1 MSRRSLLRTLGA
13 GAVSAGLASCGVP
26 AAHVPP
32 GERAAADLSAT
43 DKRLTWANW
52 PLYIDTDD
60 ADETR
65 RPTLEAFEER
75 TGISVEYVE
84 EINDNDEFFGKV
96 SPALMNRQR
105 TGRDLIVISDWM
117 CARFVRLGWVQEMDR
132 ARQPNVTRYLDPQL
146 RSPAFDPGRKFTV
159 PWQSGITGIAY
170 NRRGLGRE
178 IRSVS
183 ELWAGD
189 LKGRV
194 TLLSGLDE
202 AFALLMQG
210 NGVDITRWT
219 ADDFHTIC
227 DQVEEQVRKGQIR
240 RFTGN
245 DYIKDLSSGDVLA
258 CQAYSGDVI
267 QLQADDPDIR
277 FVVPEEGAE
286 LWSESLMIPNQAR
299 HKANA
304 ERLIDYYYEPE
315 VAAELAA
322 WVNYVCPVPAAQD
335 VLGRVRKVPSS
346 ARRAG
351 PAASGACSRRAGRKP
366 SYWLYVGFRPVRR
379 ECVPGVAGQAGL
391 CGHGLASAKDE
402 ETAALAEDPLI
413 FPDAAMRG
421 RLAIARDITGG
432 ERTEFAKRWNAVAGL

>member
-1 MSRRSLLRTLGA
+1 MLPSTRTPRLSRRSLLLALGGGALA
-13 GAVSAGLASCGVP
+13 GCGVP
-26 AAHVPP
+26 AAYVDP
-32 GERAAADLSAT
+32 GDRAGADLSAT
-43 DKRLTWANW
+43 ERRLTWANW
-52 PLYIDTDD
+52 PLYIDVDD
-60 ADETR
+60 EDATK
-65 RPTLEAFEER
+65 RPTLDGFERR
-75 TGISVEYVE
+75 TGIAVEYVE
-84 EINDNDEFFGKV
+84 EINDNDEFFGKI

-105 TGRDLIVISDWM
+105 TDRDLVVVSDWM

-132 ARQPNVTRYLDPQL
+132 SRQPNVTEYLDPLL
-146 RSPAFDPGRKFTV
+146 RSPAFDPGRRSAV

-170 NRRGLGRE
+170 NRRRVGRE
-178 IRSVS
+178 IRRVS
-183 ELWAGD
+183 ELWADD

-219 ADDFHTIC
+219 ADDFRTVC
-227 DQVEEQVRKGQIR
+227 EQVRRKVDSGHIR

-267 QLQADDPDIR
+267 QLQADDPDIE

-286 LWSESLMIPNQAR
+286 LWSESLMIPNLAR
-299 HKANA
+299 HKTNA

-322 WVNYVCPVPAAQD
+322 WVNYVCPVPAARD
-335 VLGRVRKVPSS
+335 VL
-346 ARRAG
+346 AG
-351 PAASGACSRRAGRKP
+351 S
-366 SYWLYVGFRPVRR
+366 
-379 ECVPGVAGQAGL
+379 
-391 CGHGLASAKDE
+391 KDE

-413 FPDAAMRG
+413 FPDTAMRE
-421 RLAIARDITGG
+421 RLAVARDITAG
-432 ERTEFAKRWNAVAGL
+432 ERVDFGKEWNAIVGL

>member
-1 MSRRSLLRTLGA
+1 MPLKTIPPLSRRTLLRALGS
-13 GAVSAGLASCGVP
+13 GAVLGGLAGCGVP
-26 AAHVPP
+26 AAYVRP
-32 GERAAADLSAT
+32 GDRAAADQSST
-43 DKRLTWANW
+43 DRRLNWANW

-60 ADETR
+60 ERPSR
-65 RPTLEAFEER
+65 RPTLEAFEKR

-84 EINDNDEFFGKV
+84 EINDNDEFFGKI
-96 SPALMNRQR
+96 SPALMNHQP

-117 CARFVRLGWVQEMDR
+117 SARFVRLGWVQEMDR

-146 RSPAFDPGRKFTV
+146 RSPAFDPGRRCTV

-170 NRRGLGRE
+170 NRRRTGRE
-178 IRSVS
+178 IQQVS
-183 ELWAGD
+183 DLWASD

-219 ADDFHTIC
+219 ADDFHTVC
-227 DQVEEQVRKGQIR
+227 DQVEKQVKGGQIR

-267 QLQADDPDIR
+267 QLQADDPDIE

-286 LWSESLMIPNQAR
+286 LWAESLMIPNLAR

-304 ERLIDYYYEPE
+304 ERLIDYYYDPE

-322 WVNYVCPVPAAQD
+322 WVNYVCPVPAARD
-335 VLGRVRKVPSS
+335 V
-346 ARRAG
+346 
-351 PAASGACSRRAGRKP
+351 
-366 SYWLYVGFRPVRR
+366 
-379 ECVPGVAGQAGL
+379 
-391 CGHGLASAKDE
+391 LASAKDE
-402 ETAALAEDPLI
+402 ESAALAENPLI
-413 FPDAAMRG
+413 FPDQEMRG
-421 RLAIARDITGG
+421 RLAIARDINSA
-432 ERTEFAKRWNAVAGL
+432 ERVEFGKRWNQIAGL

>member
-1 MSRRSLLRTLGA
+1 MNSPLSRRNLLRTLGA
-13 GAVSAGLASCGVP
+13 GTLLGGLAGCGVRP
-26 AAHVPP
+26 AYVSPAD
-32 GERAAADLSAT
+32 RAATDVSAT
-43 DKRLTWANW
+43 DKRLNWANW

-60 ADETR
+60 EDTTR
-65 RPTLEAFEER
+65 RPTLEAFEKR
-75 TGISVEYVE
+75 TGISVDYVE
-84 EINDNDEFFGKV
+84 EINDNDEFFGKI
-96 SPALMNRQR
+96 SPALMNHRR

-117 CARFVRLGWVQEMDR
+117 CARFVRLGWVQELDR
-132 ARQPNVTRYLDPQL
+132 ARQPNVTEYLDPLL

-170 NRRGLGRE
+170 NRRRLGRE
-178 IRSVS
+178 IRHVS
-183 ELWAGD
+183 DLWASD

-219 ADDFHTIC
+219 ADDFHEVC
-227 DQVEEQVRKGQIR
+227 DQVEKQVGRGQIR

-286 LWSESLMIPNQAR
+286 LWSESLMVPNLAR

-315 VAAELAA
+315 VAAELAT
-322 WVNYVCPVPAAQD
+322 WVNYVCPVPAARD
-335 VLGRVRKVPSS
+335 V
-346 ARRAG
+346 
-351 PAASGACSRRAGRKP
+351 
-366 SYWLYVGFRPVRR
+366 
-379 ECVPGVAGQAGL
+379 
-391 CGHGLASAKDE
+391 LASAKDE

-413 FPDAAMRG
+413 FPDKAMRE
-421 RLAIARDITGG
+421 RLAIARDITSE
-432 ERTEFAKRWNAVAGL
+432 ERVDFAKRWNAIAGL

>member
-1 MSRRSLLRTLGA
+1 MALPSMNSPLSRRNLLRTLGA
-13 GAVSAGLASCGVP
+13 GTLLGGLAGCGVRP
-26 AAHVPP
+26 AYVSPAD
-32 GERAAADLSAT
+32 RAATDVSAT
-43 DKRLTWANW
+43 DKRLDWANW

-60 ADETR
+60 EDATR
-65 RPTLEAFEER
+65 RPTLEAFEKR
-75 TGISVEYVE
+75 TGISVDYVE
-84 EINDNDEFFGKV
+84 EINDNDEFFGKI
-96 SPALMNRQR
+96 SPALMNHQR

-117 CARFVRLGWVQEMDR
+117 CARFVRLGWVQELDR
-132 ARQPNVTRYLDPQL
+132 ARQPNVTKYLDSLL

-170 NRRGLGRE
+170 NRRRLGRE
-178 IRSVS
+178 IRQVS
-183 ELWAGD
+183 DLWASD

-219 ADDFHTIC
+219 ADDFHQIC
-227 DQVEEQVRKGQIR
+227 DQVEKQIGRGQIR

-245 DYIKDLSSGDVLA
+245 DYIKDLSGGDVLA

-286 LWSESLMIPNQAR
+286 LWSESLMVPNLAR

-315 VAAELAA
+315 VAAELAT
-322 WVNYVCPVPAAQD
+322 WVNYVCPVPAARD
-335 VLGRVRKVPSS
+335 V
-346 ARRAG
+346 
-351 PAASGACSRRAGRKP
+351 
-366 SYWLYVGFRPVRR
+366 
-379 ECVPGVAGQAGL
+379 
-391 CGHGLASAKDE
+391 LASAEDE

-413 FPDAAMRG
+413 FPDKAMRE
-421 RLAIARDITGG
+421 RLAIARDITSQ
-432 ERTEFAKRWNAVAGL
+432 ERVEFAQRWNAIAGL

>member
-1 MSRRSLLRTLGA
+1 MNSPLSRRNLLRTLGA
-13 GAVSAGLASCGVP
+13 GTLLGGLAGCGVRP
-26 AAHVPP
+26 AYVSPAD
-32 GERAAADLSAT
+32 RAATDVSAT
-43 DKRLTWANW
+43 DKRLDWANW

-60 ADETR
+60 EDATR
-65 RPTLEAFEER
+65 RPTLEAFEKR
-75 TGISVEYVE
+75 TGISVDYVE
-84 EINDNDEFFGKV
+84 EINDNDEFFGKI
-96 SPALMNRQR
+96 SPALMNHQR

-117 CARFVRLGWVQEMDR
+117 CARFVRLGWVQELDR
-132 ARQPNVTRYLDPQL
+132 ARQPNVTKYLDSLL

-170 NRRGLGRE
+170 NRRRLGRE
-178 IRSVS
+178 IRQVS
-183 ELWAGD
+183 DLWASD

-219 ADDFHTIC
+219 ADDFHQIC
-227 DQVEEQVRKGQIR
+227 DQVEKQIGRGQIR

-245 DYIKDLSSGDVLA
+245 DYIKDLSGGDVLA

-286 LWSESLMIPNQAR
+286 LWSESLMVPNLAR

-315 VAAELAA
+315 VAAELAT
-322 WVNYVCPVPAAQD
+322 WVNYVCPVPAARD
-335 VLGRVRKVPSS
+335 V
-346 ARRAG
+346 
-351 PAASGACSRRAGRKP
+351 
-366 SYWLYVGFRPVRR
+366 
-379 ECVPGVAGQAGL
+379 
-391 CGHGLASAKDE
+391 LASAEDE

-413 FPDAAMRG
+413 FPDKAMRE
-421 RLAIARDITGG
+421 RLAIARDITSQ
-432 ERTEFAKRWNAVAGL
+432 ERVEFAQRWNAIAGL

>member
-1 MSRRSLLRTLGA
+1 MALPPMNSPLSRRNLLRTLGA
-13 GAVSAGLASCGVP
+13 GTLLGGLAGCGVRP
-26 AAHVPP
+26 AYVSPAD
-32 GERAAADLSAT
+32 RAATDVSAT
-43 DKRLTWANW
+43 DKRLNWANW

-60 ADETR
+60 EDTTR
-65 RPTLEAFEER
+65 RPTLEAFEKR
-75 TGISVEYVE
+75 TGISVDYVE
-84 EINDNDEFFGKV
+84 EINDNDEFFGKI
-96 SPALMNRQR
+96 SPALMNHQR

-117 CARFVRLGWVQEMDR
+117 CARFVRLGWVQELDR
-132 ARQPNVTRYLDPQL
+132 ARQPNVTEYLDPLL

-170 NRRGLGRE
+170 NRRRLGRE
-178 IRSVS
+178 IRHVS
-183 ELWAGD
+183 DLWAND

-219 ADDFHTIC
+219 ADDFHKVC
-227 DQVEEQVRKGQIR
+227 DQVEKQIGRGQIR

-286 LWSESLMIPNQAR
+286 LWSESLMVPNLAR

-304 ERLIDYYYEPE
+304 ERLIDFYYEPE
-315 VAAELAA
+315 VAAELAT
-322 WVNYVCPVPAAQD
+322 WVNYVCPVPAARD
-335 VLGRVRKVPSS
+335 V
-346 ARRAG
+346 
-351 PAASGACSRRAGRKP
+351 
-366 SYWLYVGFRPVRR
+366 
-379 ECVPGVAGQAGL
+379 
-391 CGHGLASAKDE
+391 LASAKDE

-413 FPDAAMRG
+413 FPDKAMRE
-421 RLAIARDITGG
+421 RLAIARDITSE
-432 ERTEFAKRWNAVAGL
+432 ERVGFAKRWNAIAGL